1 MTYFELA
8 QHAAD
13 VANADLGTNNID
25 PHWIYAQ
32 WQHESA
38 NFTSRMATE
47 NNNFGGVTQVEPNG
61 EENRMTNSNLY
72 AMMFDSPEDYADYF
86 GHYLAKY
93 AENGI
98 GEASNVDEYL
108 ASLQNGGYF
117 TSDDNSGNHYYSGV
131 HSYLDGDFIDKV
143 ATYSGAYGSKHP
155 YVMPDEPKMKQVYG
169 FWDEFYNKFV
179 NAEVDS
185 GSVSAVRNLWVNF
198 TNADTINKGLYASFG
213 ESDYRPSQ
221 DDIDLVQKGLEGDS
235 IAQNYVLTH
244 ASNRQTLLAL
254 LAMKQEDR
262 ARAEKVDNMDYGL
275 SSVGTILG
283 SVLDPSIL
291 LAFVPGANVGTIA
304 GIAAKASK
312 VRSLV
317 SLGGKLINQNR
328 ASRMATQAL
337 TSMVSAGAD
346 RFVANRWGGFTPDY
360 ATSMTFAGVLGAIG
374 GAIAKSGGGEMARR
388 LDMTKRGLEEETT
401 RLAIGVTPRMEA
413 KPNAQAAL
421 AKDMMDTFAQEG
433 TDIDLHY
440 KERAAKAAA
449 EKAELEREPEIAQ
462 EGAGLEGQFRK
473 DTITADNIK
482 NDVSKEAAE
491 NKGTPTLDMGSKT
504 VEQNPPIS
512 PSGAVENINKW
523 ADVTYHDIVEPNSIT
538 DTLIKNGQLFILTE
552 AKARKWAARYGVELD
567 PNAKAFSLPGLGVS
581 VLIREKIN
589 KRNITGVVMH
599 EAGVHMALRNMI
611 EPKLYDEILGI
622 VKDRMEH
629 STNKEWIRATRKATS
644 PEEAL
649 AYWIESMGNR
659 HKRDSV
665 VKKVRQGLEQWLD
678 PNYDADKWVADTV
691 AGALKRYAAKDK
703 DVAKVINMI
712 LDPAREVKSKQWA
725 AAIKAT
731 GSTNPEIIFKHWITH
746 KPNKNSA
753 LYKEIKRQAELAYKS
768 KDLTDKEIEDFALK
782 KYFHSEL
789 YEDAPG
795 VTPKEKQS
803 TKEMDT
809 NEVPSEKKEPKVY
822 PDTANPARERAD
834 NAQGDLERLM
844 VRNAH
849 ETLHKDDPVQTMP
862 DGSHVVEGITYS
874 KDNPNGDGIAQTVE
888 DIGEIDYSKEP
899 KQQTVFDNVSDKG
912 ESSKVRQG
920 FFGRLGLWL
929 EHGSFIGNIYGIM
942 RNSHSRLM
950 QMASNILFN
959 DPRMKANYNECL
971 SAESIKQMMLDRWN
985 SQYIAFLD
993 KRQQYIRDTFG
1004 VFNGLQRNHFIHK
1017 VNEQIIDCYNAKAR
1031 GDTIALK
1038 QFSPEIQSL
1047 VSDMEELTGDI
1058 MRQMQKR
1065 SENLGGRKGLGS
1077 LLEQFD
1083 TDNSAKEFFRIT
1095 DEDKLYEWMGRNYND
1110 MNDVLEDLTEY
1121 ARRFMDRDAETKYF
1135 VEMKKREF
1143 EAKKKTYKGKK
1154 PLQWV
1159 EPTQE
1164 EIEEHL
1170 EQAAKNWAYGR
1181 VDKNNSRLNFDLKDT
1196 KLDNPYTAFSDSLK
1210 HRLPIDTSGVM
1221 KLKNG
1226 IEFSFDKDLRSYDLD
1241 GFLPQVMNRLSGE
1254 IALRA
1259 TIGDSKAQKEFY
1271 SKIAQE
1277 LAKNSPIRNGNR
1289 ELEAMQMG
1297 LNKILG
1303 IGSYNTTEQKGWD
1316 AFSNSIR
1323 SLSYANVGGN
1333 MTFAQLGELGGSIAY
1348 GGWKVLANNIPV
1360 LGNLAKKLRLGKNGA
1375 EIVENVTRKM
1385 YAEDIATRGWRTS
1398 ASTDSKIYRQIFDKV
1413 SADDPTPSL
1422 KGRAADAVNRNIKRA
1437 ALITSSVNFMP
1448 KLTNAMVQSMRQAAI
1463 EDALK
1468 WASGKHVGLL
1478 RNPFSNK
1485 KLAAAGIH
1493 TTKDVD
1499 NVQKAIKK
1507 YLIDEKGNL
1516 DHWMDEDPMSFA
1528 KFKKLMDN
1536 ESMRGIQQ
1544 QSIGNMTPFKEK
1556 HRLFFQFKDFTMKA
1570 MNQQFMRALTS
1581 HERDD
1586 ALAALYSYATNTVSY
1601 YAMTVAKSYMFY
1613 PNDEQ
1618 KRQEYMEKNG
1628 NLQHVLLSGLFR
1640 MSMTAPLSFA
1650 SDAYEAATGNSMYRT
1665 TVDNTRNSRSSDDSW
1680 DKRVSD
1686 VANQTPALGMF
1697 GRLYNA
1703 GQGAYHLASGD
1714 GTNKDIDRLIQAVPL
1729 GSYLGM
1735 SYMGA
1740 MAKEHYNLPDK
1751 RSDYTKG
1758 QKKPRVKKTQK
1769 LQKLGSGTKT
1779 NKTATLITAKPK
1791 AANKTQMLVDRNK

>member
-8 QHAAD
+8 EHAAQ

-25 PHWIYAQ
+25 PHYIYAQ
-32 WQHESA
+32 WQHESGD
-38 NFTSRMATE
+38 FTSRMAKE
-47 NNNFGGVTQVEPNG
+47 NNNFAGVTQVEPNG
-61 EENRMTNSNLY
+61 EENKMTNSNLY
-72 AMMFDSPEDYADYF
+72 AMMFDSPEDFADYF
-86 GHYLAKY
+86 GHYIAKY
-93 AENGI
+93 ADTGI
-98 GEASNVDEYL
+98 GEATNVDEYL
-108 ASLQNGGYF
+108 AALQRGGYF
-117 TSDDNSGNHYYSGV
+117 TPQDNEDDNYYKGVHNFYDGDLIDKAVSYSGV
-131 HSYLDGDFIDKV
+131 
-143 ATYSGAYGSKHP
+143 YGSKHP
-155 YVMPDEPKMKQVYG
+155 LVMPERSPQNPAYD
-169 FWDEFYNKFV
+169 FWDEFYNKFI

-185 GSVSAVRNLWVNF
+185 GAVSAVRNLWVNF
-198 TNADTINKGLYASFG
+198 TNADTINKGLYAAFG

-221 DDIDLVQKGLEGDS
+221 EDIDLVQKGLEGDS

-244 ASNRQTLLAL
+244 ASNQKTLLAL

-262 ARAEKVDNMDYGL
+262 ARAEKVDSMDYGL

-291 LAFVPGANVGTIA
+291 LAFVPGLNGATVL
-304 GIAAKASK
+304 GIASKAAK
-312 VRSLV
+312 VRSLI
-317 SLGGKLINQNR
+317 SLGGKVINQSR
-328 ASRMATQAL
+328 AARIAAQAL
-337 TSMVSAGAD
+337 TSSVYAGAD
-346 RFVANRWGGFTPDY
+346 RFIANRWGGFTPDY
-360 ATSMTFAGVLGAIG
+360 ATSMTFAGLLGAIG
-374 GAIAKSGGGEMARR
+374 GAIGKAGSGEMARR
-388 LDMTKRGLEEETT
+388 LDMTKRGLEEETA
-401 RLAIGVTPRMEA
+401 RVAVGVAPRMEA

-421 AKDMMDTFAQEG
+421 AKDMMDDFAQEG

-440 KERAAKAAA
+440 KEKAAKAAA
-449 EKAELEREPEIAQ
+449 EKAELEREPDVAQ
-462 EGAGLEGQFRK
+462 EGASLAGDVQFRK
-473 DTITADNIK
+473 DAISAEKVSGGKDF
-482 NDVSKEAAE
+482 SKEAKQNE
-491 NKGTPTLDMGSKT
+491 NATTGIPKQQPYET
-504 VEQNPPIS
+504 EAPIS
-512 PSGAVENINKW
+512 TTGAVENLNNA
-523 ADVTYHDIVEPNSIT
+523 ADVVYHDLVEPNSIT

-552 AKARKWAARYGVELD
+552 AKARKWAARYGVQLD

-589 KRNITGVVMH
+589 KRNLTGVVMH

-629 STNKEWIRATRKATS
+629 STDKEWIRATRKATS

-649 AYWIESMGNR
+649 AYWIENMGNR
-659 HKRDSV
+659 KKRDSV
-665 VKKVRQGLEQWLD
+665 VKRVRQGLEQWLD
-678 PNYDADKWVADTV
+678 PNFDADKWVADTV
-691 AGALKRYAAKDK
+691 AGALKRYAAKNK
-703 DVAKVINMI
+703 DVAKVVNMI

-753 LYKEIKRQAELAYKS
+753 LYKEIKRQAELAYES

-782 KYFHSEL
+782 KYFHSDL
-789 YEDAPG
+789 YGDAPV
-795 VTPKEKQS
+795 VTSKNKNKKSTVEAVESNEHKEI
-803 TKEMDT
+803 KE
-809 NEVPSEKKEPKVY
+809 EPKVFE
-822 PDTANPARERAD
+822 DTENHARERAD
-834 NAQGDLERLM
+834 NSQGSLVESLM
-844 VRNAH
+844 MRNAE
-849 ETLHKDDPVQTMP
+849 ETIHKNDPVQTLP
-862 DGSHVVEGITYS
+862 DGSHTVEGITYS
-874 KDNPNGDGIAQTVE
+874 KDNPNGEGIAQTVE
-888 DIGEIDYSKEP
+888 DLGEIDYSKEH

-920 FFGRLGLWL
+920 FFGRVGLWL
-929 EHGSFIGNIYGIM
+929 EHGSFVGNIYGIM

-985 SQYIAFLD
+985 SQYISFLD
-993 KRQQYIRDTFG
+993 KRQQYISKTFG
-1004 VFNGLQRNHFIHK
+1004 VFNGLHRNNIIRK

-1031 GDTIALK
+1031 GDTLK
-1038 QFSPEIQSL
+1038 LKEFSPEIQSL
-1047 VSDMEELTGDI
+1047 ANDMEELTSDI
-1058 MRQMQKR
+1058 MKQMQKR

-1077 LLEQFD
+1077 LLAQFD

-1095 DEDKLYEWMGRNYND
+1095 DEDKLYEWMGRNYDD

-1121 ARRFMDRDAETKYF
+1121 ARRFMDRDAEAKYF

-1143 EAKKKTYKGKK
+1143 EKKKKTYKGKK

-1159 EPTQE
+1159 EPTEE

-1181 VDKNNSRLNFDLKDT
+1181 IDKNNSRLNFDLKDT
-1196 KLDNPYTAFSDSLK
+1196 RLDNPYTAFSDTLK

-1226 IEFSFDKDLRSYDLD
+1226 IEFSFDKDIRSYDLD

-1277 LAKNSPIRNGNR
+1277 LAKNSAIRDGNR

-1297 LNKILG
+1297 LHKILG
-1303 IGSYNTTEQKGWD
+1303 IGSYNTNEQKGWD
-1316 AFSNSIR
+1316 AFSNTLR

-1360 LGNLAKKLRLGKNGA
+1360 LGNLAKNMRLGKDGA

-1398 ASTDSKIYRQIFDKV
+1398 ASTDSKVYRQIFDKV
-1413 SADDPTPSL
+1413 SAENPKPSL
-1422 KGRAADAVNRNIKRA
+1422 GGRAADAVNRNIKRA

-1448 KLTNAMVQSMRQAAI
+1448 KLTNVMVQSMRQAAI

-1468 WASGKHVGLL
+1468 WAGGKHVGFI
-1478 RNPFSNK
+1478 RNPFSKK

-1493 TTKDVD
+1493 TQKDVD

-1507 YLIDEKGNL
+1507 YLIDERGNL
-1516 DHWMDEDPMSFA
+1516 DHWMDENPMSFA

-1581 HERDD
+1581 HEKDD
-1586 ALAALYSYATNTVSY
+1586 GLAALYSYATNTVSY
-1601 YAMTVAKSYMFY
+1601 YAMTVAKSYMYY

-1686 VANQTPALGMF
+1686 AANQAPALGTF
-1697 GRLYNA
+1697 GRFYNA
-1703 GQGAYHLASGD
+1703 GQSVKHFATGD
-1714 GTNKDIDRLIQAVPL
+1714 ATNRDVDKFIQAFPL
-1729 GSYLGM
+1729 GSYLAM
-1735 SYMGA
+1735 SYMGS
-1740 MAKEHYNLPDK
+1740 MIKENANLPEK
-1751 RSDYTKG
+1751 RTSYTNAKRQKG
-1758 QKKPRVKKTQK
+1758 QKVKGKSVQKLLNDKKKAPKKKTE
-1769 LQKLGSGTKT
+1769 
-1779 NKTATLITAKPK
+1779 I
-1791 AANKTQMLVDRNK
+1791 LVSKVK

>member
-72 AMMFDSPEDYADYF
+72 AMMFDSPEDFADYF

-117 TSDDNSGNHYYSGV
+117 TSDDNSGGHYYSGV

-312 VRSLV
+312 VRGLV

-328 ASRMATQAL
+328 AARMATQAL

-374 GAIAKSGGGEMARR
+374 GAIAKSGGGEMTRR

-401 RLAIGVTPRMEA
+401 RLAIGVTPRMEE
-413 KPNAQAAL
+413 KPNVQAAL
-421 AKDMMDTFAQEG
+421 AKDMMDDFAQEG

-440 KERAAKAAA
+440 KERTAKAAA
-449 EKAELEREPEIAQ
+449 EKAELEREPDVAQ
-462 EGAGLEGQFRK
+462 EGASLAGETQFREADPTIEKATK
-473 DTITADNIK
+473 DVSREEADNA
-482 NDVSKEAAE
+482 NGYAPMEQ
-491 NKGTPTLDMGSKT
+491 KT
-504 VEQNPPIS
+504 VE
-512 PSGAVENINKW
+512 
-523 ADVTYHDIVEPNSIT
+523 ADQAKPKPVQGLQEVATKTYNDLVEPDSIT
-538 DTLIKNGQLFILTE
+538 DRLIKNGQMFILTE
-552 AKARKWAARYGVELD
+552 AKARKWAAHYGVTLD
-567 PNAKAFSLPGLGVS
+567 PDAKAFSLPGLGVS

-589 KRNITGVVMH
+589 KRNLTGVVMH
-599 EAGVHMALRNMI
+599 EAGVHIALKSML
-611 EPKLYDEILGI
+611 EPKIYNKVIGI
-622 VKDRMEH
+622 VKARMEH
-629 STNKEWIRATRKATS
+629 SKDKDWIAATRKATS

-649 AYWIESMGNR
+649 AYWIEHMGSK
-659 HKRDSV
+659 HKKDNIV
-665 VKKVRQGLEQWLD
+665 MEVRKGIEHWLD
-678 PNYDADKWVADTV
+678 PNYDADQWVADTV
-691 AGALKRYAAKDK
+691 AGALKRYAAKNK
-703 DVAKVINMI
+703 DVTNIVNMI
-712 LDPAREVKSKQWA
+712 LDPDLPKKSKLWA
-725 AAIKAT
+725 AARKAE
-731 GSTNPEIIFKHWITH
+731 GNNPELVFKYWIQH
-746 KPNKNSA
+746 NPDKRSA
-753 LYKEIKRQAELAYKS
+753 LYRAIKKQAISYYGKADVS
-768 KDLTDKEIEDFALK
+768 DKEIEDYALK
-782 KYFHSEL
+782 TFFNPDLYSMEKTIPNSKVSSEAV
-789 YEDAPG
+789 DANT
-795 VTPKEKQS
+795 VKEKE
-803 TKEMDT
+803 T
-809 NEVPSEKKEPKVY
+809 PIY
-822 PDTANPARERAD
+822 PDTANRARERAD
-834 NAQGDLERLM
+834 NAQGDLEKLM
-844 VRNAH
+844 VRNAR
-849 ETLHKDDPVQTMP
+849 EAIHKDDPVQTMP

-874 KDNPNGDGIAQTVE
+874 KDNPNGEGISQTVE
-888 DIGEIDYSKEP
+888 DLGEIDYSKEH
-899 KQQTVFDNVSDKG
+899 KQQTVFDDVSDKG

-929 EHGSFIGNIYGIM
+929 EHGSFVGNIYGIM

-950 QMASNILFN
+950 QMASNMLFN

-971 SAESIKQMMLDRWN
+971 SAESIKQMLLDRWN

-1004 VFNGLQRNHFIHK
+1004 VFNGLQRNHLIRK

-1031 GDTIALK
+1031 GDTLK
-1038 QFSPEIQSL
+1038 LKEFSPEIQSL
-1047 VSDMEELTGDI
+1047 ASDMEELTGDI
-1058 MRQMQKR
+1058 MKQMQKR
-1065 SENLGGRKGLGS
+1065 SENLGGRRGLGS
-1077 LLEQFD
+1077 LLAQFD

-1095 DEDKLYEWMGRNYND
+1095 DEDKLYEWMGRNYDD

-1121 ARRFMDRDAETKYF
+1121 ARRFMDRDAEAKYF
-1135 VEMKKREF
+1135 VEMKKKEF
-1143 EAKKKTYKGKK
+1143 EAKKKSYKGKK

-1159 EPTQE
+1159 EPTEE

-1181 VDKNNSRLNFDLKDT
+1181 IDKNNSRLNFDLKDT
-1196 KLDNPYTAFSDSLK
+1196 RLENPYTAFADSLK

-1221 KLKNG
+1221 RMKNG
-1226 IEFSFDKDLRSYDLD
+1226 MEFSFDKNIRSYDLD

-1277 LAKNSPIRNGNR
+1277 LAKNSPVRDGNR

-1297 LNKILG
+1297 LHKILG
-1303 IGSYNTTEQKGWD
+1303 IGSYNTNEQKGWD
-1316 AFSNSIR
+1316 AFSNTLR

-1360 LGNLAKKLRLGKNGA
+1360 LGNLAKNMRLGKDGA

-1398 ASTDSKIYRQIFDKV
+1398 ASTDSKVYRQIFDKV
-1413 SADDPTPSL
+1413 SAENPKPSL
-1422 KGRAADAVNRNIKRA
+1422 GGRAADAVNRNIKRA

-1448 KLTNAMVQSMRQAAI
+1448 KLTNVMVQSMRQAAI

-1468 WASGKHVGLL
+1468 WAGGKHVGFI
-1478 RNPFSNK
+1478 RNPFSKK

-1493 TTKDVD
+1493 TQKDID

-1507 YLIDEKGNL
+1507 YLIDERGNL

-1769 LQKLGSGTKT
+1769 MQKLGSGAKT
-1779 NKTATLITAKPK
+1779 NKTATLLTAKPK
-1791 AANKTQMLVDRNK
+1791 AANKTQLLVDRNK

>member
-117 TSDDNSGNHYYSGV
+117 TSDDNSGGHYYSGV

-198 TNADTINKGLYASFG
+198 TNADTINKGLYAAFG

-312 VRSLV
+312 VRGLV

-328 ASRMATQAL
+328 AARMATQAL

-421 AKDMMDTFAQEG
+421 AKDMMDDFAQEG

-462 EGAGLEGQFRK
+462 EGASLAGETQFRK
-473 DTITADNIK
+473 TDPTVERSAADVSREEADNA
-482 NDVSKEAAE
+482 NGYAPMEQ
-491 NKGTPTLDMGSKT
+491 KT
-504 VEQNPPIS
+504 VE
-512 PSGAVENINKW
+512 
-523 ADVTYHDIVEPNSIT
+523 ADQAKPKPVQDLNEVATKAYNDLVEPDSIP
-538 DTLIKNGQLFILTE
+538 DRLIKNGQLFILTE
-552 AKARKWAARYGVELD
+552 AKARKWAAHYGVELD
-567 PNAKAFSLPGLGVS
+567 PDAKAFSLPGLGVS
-581 VLIREKIN
+581 VLIRERIN
-589 KRNITGVVMH
+589 KRNLTGVVMH
-599 EAGVHMALRNMI
+599 EAGVHIALKQML
-611 EPKLYDEILGI
+611 EPKIYNKVIGI
-622 VKDRMEH
+622 VKARMEH
-629 STNKEWIRATRKATS
+629 SKDKDWISATRKATS

-649 AYWIESMGNR
+649 AYWIEHMGSK
-659 HKRDSV
+659 HKKDNIV
-665 VKKVRQGLEQWLD
+665 MEVRKGIEHWLD
-678 PNYDADKWVADTV
+678 PNYDADQWVADTV
-691 AGALKRYAAKDK
+691 AGALKRYAAKNK
-703 DVAKVINMI
+703 DVTNIVNMI
-712 LDPAREVKSKQWA
+712 LDPDLPKKSKLWA
-725 AAIKAT
+725 AARKAE
-731 GSTNPEIIFKHWITH
+731 GNNPELVFKYWIQH
-746 KPNKNSA
+746 KPDKRST
-753 LYKEIKRQAELAYKS
+753 LYRAIKKQAISYYGKADVS
-768 KDLTDKEIEDFALK
+768 DKEIEDYALK
-782 KYFHSEL
+782 TFFNPDLYSMEKTIPNSKVSSEAV
-789 YEDAPG
+789 DANT
-795 VTPKEKQS
+795 VKEKE
-803 TKEMDT
+803 T
-809 NEVPSEKKEPKVY
+809 PIY
-822 PDTANPARERAD
+822 PDTANRARERAD
-834 NAQGDLERLM
+834 NAQGDLEKLM
-844 VRNAH
+844 VRNAR
-849 ETLHKDDPVQTMP
+849 EAIHKDDPVQTMP

-874 KDNPNGDGIAQTVE
+874 KDNPNGEGISQTVE
-888 DIGEIDYSKEP
+888 DLGEIDYSKEH
-899 KQQTVFDNVSDKG
+899 KQQTVFDDVSDKG

-929 EHGSFIGNIYGIM
+929 EHGSFVGNIYGIM

-971 SAESIKQMMLDRWN
+971 SAESIKQLLLDRWN
-985 SQYIAFLD
+985 SQYISFLD
-993 KRQQYIRDTFG
+993 KRQQYINKTFG
-1004 VFNGLQRNHFIHK
+1004 IFNGLQRNNLIRK

-1065 SENLGGRKGLGS
+1065 SENLGGRRGLGS
-1077 LLEQFD
+1077 LLAQFD

-1181 VDKNNSRLNFDLKDT
+1181 IDKNNSRLNFDLKDT

-1297 LNKILG
+1297 LHKILG

-1360 LGNLAKKLRLGKNGA
+1360 LGNLAKNLRLGKNGA
-1375 EIVENVTRKM
+1375 EIVETVTRKM

-1779 NKTATLITAKPK
+1779 NKTATLITSKQK
-1791 AANKTQMLVDRNK
+1791 AANKTQLLVDRNK